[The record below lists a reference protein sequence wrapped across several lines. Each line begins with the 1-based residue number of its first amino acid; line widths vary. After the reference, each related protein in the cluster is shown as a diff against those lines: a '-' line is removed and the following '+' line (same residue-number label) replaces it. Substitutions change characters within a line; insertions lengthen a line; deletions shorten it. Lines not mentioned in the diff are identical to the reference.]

1 MTAEMAEPQVVG
13 CTCDFSGGTRG
24 MDRCGRCAGTG
35 SRFLVVTNGNPFY
48 FPNTRRGYE
57 DACRTLGVE
66 PEPQS
71 ADT

>member
-1 MTAEMAEPQVVG
+1 
-13 CTCDFSGGTRG
+13 

-66 PEPQS
+66 PEPQPV
-71 ADT
+71 DQ